1 MATAFGQYQY
11 TALRPVQ
18 EHGSATVTAAA
29 AVSISAPE
37 SASMVLVQPIG
48 ANVRVKVD
56 GLTAASTTAGF
67 QVADG
72 AAQFFPVASATTIS
86 IISEAGSATV
96 QYQFFS

>member
-18 EHGSATVTAAA
+18 EHGSATVTVAQD
-29 AVSISAPE
+29 ISAPE
-37 SASMVLVQPIG
+37 GASMVLVQPIG
-48 ANVRVKVD
+48 ANVRVKLD
-56 GLTAASTTAGF
+56 GNTATTTAGF
-67 QVADG
+67 QVAAG
-72 AAQFFPVASATTIS
+72 AAQFLPVASATKIS